1 MRPQLPMLTTSDT
14 APMVQKLVR
23 LATAP
28 KNGANEM
35 DRMICMQSFVKV
47 VECSGFSA
55 AARRLDI
62 TTSAVTGHVKSL
74 EEKLGVRLLTRN
86 TRSVRVTE
94 VGQTYYERCAKILTE
109 LDDVE
114 QIVADT
120 RSEPRGVLKLNIA
133 PPIREIIAP
142 VIAEFTATYPDLSIQ
157 VTVTSQMV
165 DLIDQG
171 VDLALHVTP
180 SSHSSYIVR
189 RLATYPLV
197 VCGAPRYFATH
208 GQPERPADLNRHN
221 CIVFSEFQRNREWR
235 FVGPCGADGIR
246 VSGNFQADDSASLR
260 AAAVLGQGLIY
271 VPNFV
276 VAEELQSG
284 RLIATLTDLTPI
296 ELSLDAIYPDRRHLS
311 AKVRCFIDMAA
322 KRLVH
327 ANWNCP
333 ERRSC
338 LKPER
343 SRLFS
348 TKTIGF
354 GVGQSRED
362 KRIRHAH
369 SSSAA

>member
-1 MRPQLPMLTTSDT
+1 
-14 APMVQKLVR
+14 
-23 LATAP
+23 
-28 KNGANEM
+28 
-35 DRMICMQSFVKV
+35 
-47 VECSGFSA
+47 
-55 AARRLDI
+55 
-62 TTSAVTGHVKSL
+62 
-74 EEKLGVRLLTRN
+74 
-86 TRSVRVTE
+86 
-94 VGQTYYERCAKILTE
+94 
-109 LDDVE
+109 
-114 QIVADT
+114 
-120 RSEPRGVLKLNIA
+120 
-133 PPIREIIAP
+133 
-142 VIAEFTATYPDLSIQ
+142 
-157 VTVTSQMV
+157 
-165 DLIDQG
+165 
-171 VDLALHVTP
+171 VTP

-311 AKVRCFIDMAA
+311 AKVRSFIDMAA

-333 ERRSC
+333 ERRSF

-354 GVGQSRED
+354 GLGQSRED